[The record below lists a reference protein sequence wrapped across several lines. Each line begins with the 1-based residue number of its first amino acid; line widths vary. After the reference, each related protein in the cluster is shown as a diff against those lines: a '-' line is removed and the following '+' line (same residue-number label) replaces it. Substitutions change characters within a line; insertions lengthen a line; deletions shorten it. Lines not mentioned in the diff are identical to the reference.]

1 MEIITSILRE
11 SAYLWLEISP
21 YLLFGIFF
29 AGLLHIFLGKGF
41 IYRHLGRGGL
51 LSIVKATLFGIPL
64 PVCSCG
70 VIPLAA
76 GLRKDGAHKSS
87 VLSFLVSTPTT
98 GVDSIAA
105 TYSLLGPLFTLFRF
119 LGSFIC
125 GLAVGFF
132 DYIFEG
138 RLEKTVP
145 RPLHKHPA
153 AGNTFRLKRLLLY
166 SFIEIPRDIGKWLI
180 FGTFLGGAIAAL
192 IPADLF
198 MNYLS
203 FPRDFLVAI
212 MLGVPLYV
220 CATGSIP
227 IAVSLIAKGFSPGAG
242 LVFLIVG
249 PATNA
254 ITLSFVRT
262 KLGRR
267 SFYIY
272 LISIVTVAAMLGL
285 VFNYLWQG
293 FALKGSLLAGGGQM
307 LPFSAK
313 RLSAIALLIIIGA
326 AVLRKQK
333 PAFAAD
339 LVVSVPDIHC
349 AHCRISLEGYLK
361 KIGAVDAVRVD
372 EDKKTISVEGKASRQ
387 AILKAIREAGY
398 HPAE

>member
-333 PAFAAD
+333 SAFAAD